1 MQPST
6 CYFKWLL
13 ITIYLEKAIQLS
25 YKYQESAKGLG
36 NIIEMYMSNIV
47 KQIIACIEVHCC
59 PGHINQELHLYDSS
73 LTSVQSQM
81 TRL

>member
-25 YKYQESAKGLG
+25 YKYQDSAKGLG

-47 KQIIACIEVHCC
+47 K
-59 PGHINQELHLYDSS
+59 
-73 LTSVQSQM
+73 
-81 TRL
+81 